1 MAAGSETWHP
11 GKSFKYLPKAV
22 CCAGTMATGAASSA
36 SAAAGSAATLTKAL
50 GGRAVETSSKATA
63 KSRKKAKELLMDGLV
78 RPVAMPFQLVGSG
91 ARVASLEALAATPN
105 PEPWPRHVALTFGR
119 DS

>member
-11 GKSFKYLPKAV
+11 GNSFKYLPKAV

-50 GGRAVETSSKATA
+50 GERAVETSSKAASGPGSLDEAPTMILHDTHNA
-63 KSRKKAKELLMDGLV
+63 SGQKRVFLSEIAFTIHEPGTVAFRPRPRGGL
-78 RPVAMPFQLVGSG
+78 
-91 ARVASLEALAATPN
+91 
-105 PEPWPRHVALTFGR
+105 
-119 DS
+119 